1 MDTIGALA
9 LATKGPFESLLDRPP
24 YGESGALLSK
34 LMYRNIIVHAIFQAS
49 LCLLILFGSE
59 QFFGLDLSVER
70 AESTFL
76 FNTFVFCQV
85 YNLLNARITDQTQG
99 FFEGLFSNL
108 YFWAFFLLI
117 VGVQAVLVEFGG
129 TFFGTSGLKWRQWLW
144 SVGLSALGLVV
155 GAILRLVPVRDDT
168 GERLVVNRERK
179 REEMRRRYTGMTA
192 SMMWVVSERPSFLMN
207 ASKLTP
213 QGIEE
218 VVRA

>member
-9 LATKGPFESLLDRPP
+9 LATKGPFDSLLDRPP

-49 LCLLILFGSE
+49 LCLLILFGSQ
-59 QFFGLDLSVER
+59 QFFGLDISVPR

-99 FFEGLFSNL
+99 FFEGFFSNY
-108 YFWAFFLLI
+108 YFWAFFALI
-117 VGVQAVLVEFGG
+117 VAVQALIVQFGG
-129 TFFGTSGLKWRQWLW
+129 TFFGTSGLEWRQWLW
-144 SVGLSALGLVV
+144 SVGLSAIELIV
-155 GAILRLVPVRDDT
+155 GAILRYIPIKDDT
-168 GERLVVNRERK
+168 RERLIVNRETK

-192 SMMWVVSERPSFLMN
+192 SMMWLVSERPSFLMN
-207 ASKLTP
+207 TSKLTP
-213 QGIEE
+213 QAVEE
-218 VVRA
+218 AVRV